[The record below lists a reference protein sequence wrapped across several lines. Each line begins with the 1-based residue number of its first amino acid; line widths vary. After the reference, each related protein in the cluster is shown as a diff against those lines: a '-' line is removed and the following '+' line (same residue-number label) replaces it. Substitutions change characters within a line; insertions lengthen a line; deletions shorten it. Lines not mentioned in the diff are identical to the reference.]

1 MTEEREELDELYSLL
16 VPLTEMRLIVPRVC
30 VAEVTGLGQL
40 QMLSDAPDWLVGM
53 VGWKENIL
61 PLLSFEAA
69 VGGRSPDIGG
79 RTRAVIFHAAGLQH
93 SGFFAIL
100 SQGLPQLVRIN
111 REVVEPDE
119 SEDLPEDSPM
129 ICKIRMVNEYPV
141 VPDLDRLENMLDEA
155 AESWA

>member
-1 MTEEREELDELYSLL
+1 MTEEQEELYSLL
-16 VPLTEMRLIVPRVC
+16 VPLTDMRLIVPRVC

-53 VGWKENIL
+53 VGWKDNIL

-69 VGGRSPDIGG
+69 VGGNSPDIGG
-79 RTRAVIFHAAGLQH
+79 RTRAVIFHAASMQH
-93 SGFFAIL
+93 SGFFAIM

-111 REVVEPDE
+111 REVVEPDA
-119 SEDLPEDSPM
+119 SEDLPESSPM

-141 VPDLDRLENMLDEA
+141 VPDLDRLENMLDDA